1 MAKTADL
8 FGGEI
13 KSVPLTEALSERYLS
28 YALST
33 IVSRS
38 LPDVRDGLKPVHRR
52 LLYAMHE
59 LGLKSDGG
67 YKKCARVVGDVIG
80 KYHPH
85 GEVAVYDAMVRM
97 AQDFSM
103 RYPLVDGQGNFGSID
118 GDNAAAQ
125 RYTECKMTNV
135 AEALLIG
142 LRENA
147 VDFRLTYDS
156 SDTEP
161 VVLPG
166 AFPNLMANG
175 TSGIAVGMATNI
187 PPHNV
192 GEICSAL
199 IHLIKHPNARVASL
213 LEYVQ
218 GPDFPTGGE
227 IVETRETIEN
237 AYTTGRGS
245 LRLRAR
251 WEVEKLK
258 GGTWQIVVH
267 EIPYQVSKAKLI
279 EQIASLMEEKK
290 LPFLDD
296 IHDESDTR
304 VRLVLS
310 PKSRN
315 IEPEQLMAML
325 FQHSD
330 LETRFGIN
338 MNVVDK
344 NQIPRVMNLK
354 EILLAYLEHQ
364 KEVLIR
370 RKKYRL
376 EHIENRL
383 EILAGYLIVYL
394 NLDAVIKI
402 IRNEDEPKPKLM
414 AKFKLTE
421 VQAEAILN
429 MRLRNLRKL
438 EEMQIRQETDDLEKE
453 QAAIKKLLKNEDL
466 QWQAVSDIV
475 KDIKDKFGDKHPNGK
490 RRTMFGDAPSAVVI
504 PIAQVEKEPVTVV
517 CSAGGWIRC
526 MKGHVT
532 DASELKY
539 KEGDAEKFVLPAQS
553 TDKVTLFASNGKFY
567 TLDIAKLPS
576 GRGFGEPVRLSIE
589 IPQEHDIVSLFIH
602 DPARELLMIASDGRG
617 FIVPESEVAAQTKN
631 GKQIMNLPDT
641 EKAVAC
647 VPAIGDMVA
656 IVGQNRK
663 MLVIEKSEVPTMNK
677 GRGVTL
683 QKYKDGR
690 ATDAQVFDKKAG
702 LTWYK
707 GDKPVTE
714 TNIMDWMGKR
724 GHSGRMVPRGFP
736 QSCKFK
742 E

>member
-1 MAKTADL
+1 MAKTADM

-13 KSVPLTEALSERYLS
+13 KSVPFSEALSERYLS

-33 IVSRS
+33 IISRS

-59 LGLKSDGG
+59 LGLSSNGG

-103 RYPLVDGQGNFGSID
+103 RYVMVDGQGNFGSID

-135 AEALLIG
+135 AETILAGI
-142 LRENA
+142 REDG
-147 VDFRLTYDS
+147 VDFRPTYDS

-199 IHLIKHPNARVASL
+199 LHLIKHPNARVASL
-213 LEYVQ
+213 LEHVK

-245 LRLRAR
+245 IRTRAR

-258 GGTWQIVVH
+258 NGTWQIVVY
-267 EIPYQVSKAKLI
+267 EIPYQVSKSKLI
-279 EQIASLMEEKK
+279 EQVASLMEEKK
-290 LPFLDD
+290 LHLLDD
-296 IHDESDTR
+296 IHDESDTK
-304 VRLVLS
+304 VRIVLT
-310 PKSRN
+310 PKTRN
-315 IEPEQLMAML
+315 MEPAALMESL
-325 FQHSD
+325 YQHTD
-330 LETRFGIN
+330 FETRFGIN

-344 NQIPRVMNLK
+344 NQTPRIMNLK
-354 EILLAYLEHQ
+354 EILAAYLDHQ

-370 RKKYRL
+370 RKKFRL
-376 EHIENRL
+376 THIENRL

-394 NLDAVIKI
+394 NLDEVIKI
-402 IRNEDEPKPKLM
+402 IRNEDEPKPKLI
-414 AKFKLTE
+414 ARFKLSE
-421 VQAEAILN
+421 IQAEAILN

-438 EEMQIRQETDDLEKE
+438 EEKEIKQETKNLEE
-453 QAAIKKLLKNEDL
+453 ERAAIKKLLKDEDV
-466 QWQAVSDIV
+466 QWEAVAAIV
-475 KDIKDKFGDKHPNGK
+475 KDIRDKFGDKHPNGK
-490 RRTMFGDAPSAVVI
+490 RRTIFGDAPSAIVI
-504 PIAQVEKEPVTVV
+504 PMPTVEKEPVTIV

-526 MKGHVT
+526 MKGHL
-532 DASELKY
+532 AEGAEIKY
-539 KEGDAEKFVLPAQS
+539 KEGDAEKFVLQAQS
-553 TDKVTLFASNGKFY
+553 TDKVVLFASNGKFY
-567 TLDIAKLPS
+567 TLDAAKLPS

-589 IPQEHDIVSLFIH
+589 IPQDHDIVNLFIH
-602 DPARELLMIASDGRG
+602 DPARKLLVVSTDGRG
-617 FIVPESEVAAQTKN
+617 FIVGESDVLAQTKN
-631 GKQIMNLPDT
+631 GKQVLNVPDT

-663 MLVIEKSEVPTMNK
+663 MLVIEKSEIPEMTR

-690 ATDAQVFDKKAG
+690 ACDAQVFDKKQG
-702 LTWYK
+702 LVWYSR
-707 GDKPVTE
+707 GKPVTE
-714 TNIMDWMGKR
+714 NKLMDWMGKR
-724 GHSGRMVPRGFP
+724 GHAGRMVPRGFP
-736 QSCKFK
+736 QSGKFK